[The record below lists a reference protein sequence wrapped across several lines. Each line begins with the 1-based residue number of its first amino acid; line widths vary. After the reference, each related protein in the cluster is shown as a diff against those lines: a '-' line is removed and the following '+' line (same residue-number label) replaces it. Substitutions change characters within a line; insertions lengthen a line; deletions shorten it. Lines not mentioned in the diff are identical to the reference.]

1 MKNEL
6 IGKRIRLIEMF
17 DDPQPVESGTMGT
30 ICKVD
35 GMGHYMMKWDNGRGL
50 SIIPDKDKFEII
62 EDYDLPP
69 NNQLVFSG
77 NI

>member
-30 ICKVD
+30 IRYV
-35 GMGHYMMKWDNGRGL
+35 GGGVINVNWDNGR
-50 SIIPDKDKFEII
+50 SIGVIEDKDQYVIL
-62 EDYDLPP
+62 DGNDLPP

-77 NI
+77 NV

>member
-17 DDPQPVESGTMGT
+17 GDPQPVESGTIG
-30 ICKVD
+30 IIYHV
-35 GMGHYMMKWDNGRGL
+35 GGGVINVSWENGRRLGVL
-50 SIIPDKDKFEII
+50 IGVDKYEIT
-62 EDYDLPP
+62 EECELPL